1 MWIGSRSTSFWPFGR
16 SGMQRQG
23 VMVAAVLTLSSIAS
37 SAIPAPDPAP
47 GVGVVATP
55 GSFKT
60 DAIER
65 AIDKLEADV
74 KGWGG
79 SVGVALVDVGTG
91 KTIAVRNEHVAKNPA
106 SNAKL
111 FTAFAALKLR
121 GPAYRFKTGLYGKLD
136 GDRVPELVLRG
147 DGDPSLDAGHLW
159 TLTRELLTAGIKRVG
174 AVLVD
179 QSYFDEKF
187 VPPAFE
193 EQPNEWAPFRAP
205 VSAVALDENTVTLSV
220 RPGSKGKDAAI
231 RVDPPGFVD
240 IVGTVQTTQK
250 SDPEKL
256 TLDLVP
262 KGDRLEAR
270 VGGHVPEGARVMRV
284 RRRVDDPRLDAGYA
298 LRAILESAG
307 ITVDGPVKLGGA
319 KEKRLLAAHR
329 SEPLGAL
336 LNALGKD
343 SDNFYAEMIFKSLAG
358 GDKGS
363 PASADAAAQAV
374 ARLLKDVNVIDEGI
388 VVKNGSGLFD
398 ANRVTAWSTTQL
410 LRTAIRDTSIASDFV
425 AQLATGGV
433 DGTLRGR
440 FRSWSSKGAVRAKT
454 GTLNSVAALSGYVLA
469 PPGRDPVAFS
479 IFVTEISG
487 KVSAARPLMDKVVE
501 SAAKELWA
509 NR

>member
-1 MWIGSRSTSFWPFGR
+1 
-16 SGMQRQG
+16 
-23 VMVAAVLTLSSIAS
+23 
-37 SAIPAPDPAP
+37 
-47 GVGVVATP
+47 
-55 GSFKT
+55 
-60 DAIER
+60 
-65 AIDKLEADV
+65 
-74 KGWGG
+74 
-79 SVGVALVDVGTG
+79 
-91 KTIAVRNEHVAKNPA
+91 
-106 SNAKL
+106 
-111 FTAFAALKLR
+111 
-121 GPAYRFKTGLYGKLD
+121 
-136 GDRVPELVLRG
+136 
-147 DGDPSLDAGHLW
+147 
-159 TLTRELLTAGIKRVG
+159 
-174 AVLVD
+174 
-179 QSYFDEKF
+179 
-187 VPPAFE
+187 
-193 EQPNEWAPFRAP
+193 
-205 VSAVALDENTVTLSV
+205 
-220 RPGSKGKDAAI
+220 
-231 RVDPPGFVD
+231 
-240 IVGTVQTTQK
+240 
-250 SDPEKL
+250 
-256 TLDLVP
+256 
-262 KGDRLEAR
+262 
-270 VGGHVPEGARVMRV
+270 MRV